1 MPIIPTE
8 SMYLKKT
15 SEMVYKT
22 QNKEL
27 VYSRNFDSGVFL
39 VMKIEISRESDI
51 IEQKI
56 NYQPADSISRMLETT
71 HTETETVESENKEL
85 LYRIFFI

>member
-8 SMYLKKT
+8 IIYLNKT
-15 SEMVYKT
+15 SEMVYQT
-22 QNKEL
+22 QNREL
-27 VYSRNFDSGVFL
+27 VYSRNFDSDVFL
-39 VMKIEISRESDI
+39 VMKIEISRECDI

-56 NYQPADSISRMLETT
+56 NYQPADSLSRMLETT
-71 HTETETVESENKEL
+71 HTETVESENKEL